1 MKMESRGKAGKAGT
15 SVKELETIRGEGG
28 EKSGRVEDGRKA
40 AAGARYSMK
49 LEAVCYIQRVRIFSL
64 LANVTN

>member
-15 SVKELETIRGEGG
+15 SVKDLETIRGEGG

-40 AAGARYSMK
+40 AAG
-49 LEAVCYIQRVRIFSL
+49 RVTR
-64 LANVTN
+64 

>member
-15 SVKELETIRGEGG
+15 SVKDLEIRGEGG